1 MRRGEGT
8 SCGTRTLAPRRAT
21 SRQISRPIA
30 PPAPVT
36 RTVLP
41 RIDLRGA
48 QSAPPA
54 RPQHARDA
62 VRRIDAAF
70 VRVRV
75 LTGNSSQSAH
85 ALSTHP
91 SPRSCMPPLISRTR
105 PLVSHERACAG
116 ILERA
121 SSLSLSSRV
130 RTMSLPLACASSLLP
145 LSHARLLFLLLS
157 LFLRPLSLSLLSL
170 SLSLLHRR

>member
-121 SSLSLSSRV
+121 SSLSLSLLV
-130 RTMSLPLACASSLLP
+130 CAPCLF
-145 LSHARLLFLLLS
+145 LSHARPLSSLS
-157 LFLRPLSLSLLSL
+157 LMRASSSSSSLSFCALSLSLFSL